1 MPKAFSLASWNVEHF
16 KGKPSR
22 AAKIVDYLKYD
33 LGSPDIFALY
43 EVEGKDTF
51 RALTSRMPGY
61 QFHITEGRQ
70 TQEILVGVKQGLTA
84 FFTQKVSFKSSNSYL
99 RPGAFLTVTIAA
111 KNYSILFLHTKSL
124 PTPVGFGLRDDIME
138 RAFKLKRKLDK
149 AAGGRNKAR
158 FMFLGDLN
166 TMGLEYP
173 YDADIGP
180 DLELKRID
188 GRASRNG
195 MRRLVKSAPYTFWN
209 GPGSSYPKSDL
220 DHVVATRNA
229 GPSIRLPAWANDP
242 SVAAADIRLQGWM
255 YEPTA
260 AKAKAWIDGYSDHAA
275 LCLEVMK

>member
-1 MPKAFSLASWNVEHF
+1 M
-16 KGKPSR
+16 
-22 AAKIVDYLKYD
+22 
-33 LGSPDIFALY
+33 
-43 EVEGKDTF
+43 
-51 RALTSRMPGY
+51 
-61 QFHITEGRQ
+61 
-70 TQEILVGVKQGLTA
+70 
-84 FFTQKVSFKSSNSYL
+84 
-99 RPGAFLTVTIAA
+99 TIAA

-124 PTPVGFGLRDDIME
+124 PTPVGFGLRDDMME
-138 RAFKLKRKLDK
+138 RAFKLKRRLDK
-149 AAGGRNKAR
+149 AAGGRNKSR

-180 DLELKRID
+180 DLELNRID

-220 DHVVATRNA
+220 DHVVATRNLNFRAFA

-275 LCLEVMK
+275 LYLEVMK